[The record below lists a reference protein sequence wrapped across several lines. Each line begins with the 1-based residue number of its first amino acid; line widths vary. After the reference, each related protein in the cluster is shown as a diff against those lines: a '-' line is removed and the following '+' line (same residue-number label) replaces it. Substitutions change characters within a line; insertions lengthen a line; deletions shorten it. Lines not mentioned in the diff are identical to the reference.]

1 MDTLEK
7 LMNGLTNVPKDVAG
21 NALVRMTAAGLEK
34 RGLADKYEYIERA
47 IEELSVI
54 LKMKFSNY
62 FLIVENDIC
71 RVGELVGHLS
81 DADFD
86 MVNEAAQK
94 VTSLS
99 DQMNR
104 NALPEE
110 KLAASKQFVDGF
122 WKWVVDFMQHHQTMP
137 GMSKGPGRGSAAGSL
152 VTYAIGITDIDPI
165 QNDLLFARFLNPERV
180 SNPDIDTDL
189 SSADDPYGA
198 RDIVIAYLTSKYGS
212 RGICGIA
219 TPSTLAPKGALRAIA
234 RIEGSRQ
241 TLEGKGKTDAK
252 YIASTFL
259 RIGNT
264 LADMVP
270 KGQNVSF
277 TMDVGGMT
285 LKDSILNQIRELV
298 QKGSV
303 TPEDGLHMQNI
314 LSMAVRAEG
323 LNIHYGRHACGM
335 IISDNG
341 DIAAYAPQMMDIQ
354 TGTLK
359 IQMDAESAEAKG
371 FLKMDLLA
379 LQQLNKIT
387 SCMRM
392 VYKNHGIYLDE
403 KHFPQ
408 ESEVYSKIFAGAR
421 TNEVFQFESQGMKQ
435 MLRDFHPDCFSDIAL
450 LVACYRPGPLQYLP
464 GIIAR
469 KQGKAAAETAVTKIA
484 SYFPKFAEIVRPTYY
499 SLVYQEQIMQTF
511 QVLAGYSMGGADN
524 VRRAMG
530 HKKMDVLTAEK
541 KAFVYGDPDRKIKG
555 AIATGIA
562 EKDALSLFDEMTEFA
577 KYSFNKSHAVA
588 YAYVAYI
595 SAWLKYH
602 YPAEFYASVMSITK
616 KEKYPDLIAE
626 ARRMGIDVKGPDIN
640 LSEYGFMGNGKTI
653 RFGFSGIKN
662 LGNAAQP
669 ILAMRAAGEPP
680 FTCFADYVERSQMS
694 FSTTRYLVEA
704 GCFDS
709 FGVQRAAIL
718 DSMAEF
724 YKHMKVI
731 KDKTKEKSRV
741 AGMLKDLSQGLT
753 LDRKK
758 WSIKTKSL
766 PTKEKLE
773 MKLESLDQV
782 LSAERDAVR
791 TVNFSL
797 SVLSDRR
804 QELEQEKE
812 LLGAYVS
819 GHPLDLYGSAK
830 EYRAKPIGELYQGP
844 CTVFGLISNL
854 TIRYRKDDHKEMAFF
869 TLSDQTGSV
878 DVKCFTDSYAANKD
892 FLKEGA
898 AVIIHGRAFSEKVVR
913 KEGDEEKEDITTSLV
928 CNKEA
933 GSIEKAQ
940 EQGHKLILT
949 VADPGFL
956 KEAVDAM
963 KEHQTAVPGP
973 DTCRV
978 IILVGP
984 FKDQAELGFYVTADA
999 GAVQTNRYQ
1008 AKLQ

>member
-7 LMNGLTNVPKDVAG
+7 LMNGLADTEKDTAG
-21 NALVRMTAAGLEK
+21 NTLIRMTAAGLEK
-34 RGLADKYEYIERA
+34 RGLADRKEYIHRA
-47 IEELSVI
+47 IEELGVI
-54 LKMKFSNY
+54 LRMKFSNY

-81 DADFD
+81 DEDFRT
-86 MVNEAAQK
+86 VNEAAK
-94 VTSLS
+94 EVTSLS

-104 NALPEE
+104 DALPED
-110 KLAASKQFVDGF
+110 KLTEAKQFVGGF
-122 WKWVVDFMQHHQTMP
+122 WKWVVDFMQQHQTMP

-165 QNDLLFARFLNPERV
+165 RNNLLFARFLNPERV

-212 RGICGIA
+212 KGICGIA

-241 TLEGKGKTDAK
+241 IAESKDKDSAK
-252 YIASTFL
+252 YITSTFL

-270 KGQNVSF
+270 KGPNISF
-277 TMDVGGMT
+277 SMDMEGKT
-285 LKDSILNQIRELV
+285 LEDHILDNIRDLV

-303 TPEDGLHMQNI
+303 TPEDGLHMRNI
-314 LSMAVRAEG
+314 LAMAVRAEG

-408 ESEVYSKIFAGAR
+408 EKEVYSKIFAGAQ
-421 TNEVFQFESQGMKQ
+421 TNEVFQFESHGMKQ
-435 MLRDFHPDCFSDIAL
+435 MLRDFKPDRFSDIAL

-469 KQGKAAAETAVTKIA
+469 KQEKQAKETAVTKIA
-484 SYFPKFAEIVRPTYY
+484 SYVPAFADIVRPTYY

-541 KAFVYGDPDRKIKG
+541 KAFVYGDPERGITG
-555 AIATGIA
+555 AVSHGIA
-562 EKDALSLFDEMTEFA
+562 EQDALSLFDEMTEFA

-626 ARRMGIDVKGPDIN
+626 ARKMGIEVKGPDIN

-669 ILAMRAAGEPP
+669 ILSMRAAGEPA
-680 FTCFADYVERSQMS
+680 FTCFSDYVERSQMS

-718 DSMAEF
+718 DSLAVI
-724 YKHMKVI
+724 YKHMQVI

-741 AGMLKDLSQGLT
+741 TGMLQDLSEGLT
-753 LDRKK
+753 LDRAK

-773 MKLESLDQV
+773 MKLESLNQI

-804 QELEQEKE
+804 QELEREKE

-830 EYRAKPIGELYQGP
+830 EYRAKPIGELYKGE

-854 TIRYRKDDHKEMAFF
+854 TIRYRKEDHKAMAFF

-878 DVKCFTDSYAANKD
+878 DVKCFTDSYAANHEYIE
-892 FLKEGA
+892 EGT
-898 AVIIHGRAFSEKVVR
+898 AVIIHGRAYSEKVVQQN
-913 KEGDEEKEDITTSLV
+913 GDEEQEDIKTSIV
-928 CNKEA
+928 CNKAE
-933 GSIEKAQ
+933 GSIEKAP

-949 VADPGFL
+949 VSDPSFL
-956 KEAVDAM
+956 QEAVKAM
-963 KEHQTAVPGP
+963 EEHRTAVPGP

-978 IILVGP
+978 ILLVGP
-984 FKDQAELGFYVTADA
+984 FKDQAELGFYVKAEA